1 MPHPA
6 EIAIVPTVADL
17 DTKWGLR
24 KEALRSLSTTEKEAA
39 LSAAFDRGAAALGK
53 RATRPITLI
62 DDWLKSIICR
72 EASSMLLGWRRG
84 FNPRAGQDAWITD
97 ELRRIDQ
104 DWEDI
109 RTGRVEVYFVDS
121 TPAVAE
127 QGPRGGGDV
136 TADAW
141 VKGGCGP
148 CLPGCPG

>member
-1 MPHPA
+1 
-6 EIAIVPTVADL
+6 
-17 DTKWGLR
+17 
-24 KEALRSLSTTEKEAA
+24 
-39 LSAAFDRGAAALGK
+39 
-53 RATRPITLI
+53 
-62 DDWLKSIICR
+62 
-72 EASSMLLGWRRG
+72 MLLGWRRG

-97 ELRRIDQ
+97 ELKRIDQ

-109 RTGRVEVYFVDS
+109 RTGKVEVYFVDS

-148 CLPGCPG
+148 CGSGCH